1 MRITNKELE
10 QQLKKLA
17 EHESASTLA
26 QRFSVDPERFQQLS
40 FALGEYWLLDFSK
53 QRVSSKALA
62 LLCDWAREQ
71 QLESQ
76 IAQLFADNRL
86 NHTEQRAVL
95 HTALR
100 MPASACL
107 EYNHENIIPKVQQVL
122 GQMRD
127 FCQQVHHGQWR
138 GATGKPITQVVNIG
152 IGGSDLGPAM
162 VARALRAYHHA
173 SVQVQFV
180 SNMDG
185 ADLTAA
191 LSGLDPEQTLFV
203 VSSKTFSTAE
213 TLTNARSAKS
223 WLLTHLS
230 INSEAGKQHS
240 DALEQAVASHFV
252 AATSNVKAAVE
263 FGIAADNCFEFWD
276 WVGGRFSL
284 WSAVGLPIAL
294 AIGFEQFEQL
304 LQGAHF
310 ADGHLRDTPLEQNV
324 PVLMALLTHWNSRYL
339 KLHTEAVFPYSQ
351 DMALFADY
359 LQQLGMESNGK
370 SVSHQGEQLTDP
382 TCPLMWGA
390 VGCNGQHA
398 FFQLLHQGSHVIAAD
413 FIGFVQP
420 NDDFP
425 EHQTKLLANL
435 FAQTEALAFGRTRQ
449 QVEAELKSQ
458 GLTTQEVAELAPYKV
473 MEGNRPSTT
482 LLCKRLTPYSLGTL
496 LALYEHKTAIL
507 GMLWSI
513 NSFDQWG
520 VELGKKLAIP
530 IAKELAAGTASQQ
543 HDVSTNGLIQQA
555 CEWR

>member
-1 MRITNKELE
+1 MPDIE
-10 QQLKKLA
+10 QQLTQQQQ
-17 EHESASTLA
+17 HEASLTLA
-26 QRFSVDPERFQQLS
+26 QRFASEPNRFKQLS
-40 FALGEYWLLDFSK
+40 FALGEHWLLDFSK
-53 QRVSSKALA
+53 QQLSTQGLS

-71 QLESQ
+71 QLESH
-76 IAQLFADNRL
+76 IGQLFVDNRL

-107 EYNHENIIPKVQQVL
+107 EHNNENIIPEVQRVL

-127 FCQQVHHGQWR
+127 FCQQIHDGQWR

-162 VARALRAYHHA
+162 VVRALRAYHHP

-191 LSGLDPEQTLFV
+191 LAGLDPEQTLFV
-203 VSSKTFSTAE
+203 VSSKTFGTAE
-213 TLTNARSAKS
+213 TLTNAQSAKR
-223 WLLTHLS
+223 WLLAHLS
-230 INSEAGKQHS
+230 ASSGSAGS
-240 DALEQAVASHFV
+240 LVTDEIIARHFV
-252 AATSNVKAAVE
+252 AATSNARAAVE
-263 FGIAADNCFEFWD
+263 FGIAAEHCFEFWD

-324 PVLMALLTHWNSRYL
+324 PVLMALITHWNSRYL
-339 KLHTEAVFPYSQ
+339 NLHTEAVFPYSQ

-370 SVSHQGEQLTDP
+370 SVSRQGNTLAEP

-390 VGCNGQHA
+390 VGSNGQHA
-398 FFQLLHQGSHVIAAD
+398 FFQLFHQGCHIIAAD

-425 EHQTKLLANL
+425 DHQTKLLANL

-449 QVEAELKSQ
+449 QVESELSAQ
-458 GLTTQEVAELAPYKV
+458 GLTAAQIAELAPYKV

-507 GMLWSI
+507 GMLWNI